1 MRGPALDL
9 KASILERIHS
19 RTPFTVWTP
28 RDFLDLGPRDA
39 VDQALH
45 RLVRGRQLRRLA
57 RGLYDMPTINTL
69 TGKPTNADPRDVVDA
84 LARTSRGGVLVD
96 GLTAANDLGFSD
108 AVPARII
115 IHTDARLKPIQLG
128 NLEILFKTASP
139 SKLVWAGRPAMRLVQ
154 ALYWLRD
161 AGAGHDPSVD
171 ARIARILD
179 DPDHG
184 PAIADDL
191 TKDFAALPIWMQKKL
206 RDFLPQVSIASK
218 GCA

>member
-9 KASILERIHS
+9 KTSIQDRVSS

-45 RLVRGRQLRRLA
+45 RLTRSRQLRRLS

-84 LARTSRGGVLVD
+84 IARASRGGVLVD

-128 NLEILFKTASP
+128 NLEILFKTTSP

-154 ALYWLRD
+154 ALYWLHD
-161 AGAGHDPSVD
+161 AGADHDPSVD
-171 ARIARILD
+171 ARIAKILG
-179 DPDHG
+179 DPNHG
-184 PAIADDL
+184 PAIVDDL
-191 TKDFAALPIWMQKKL
+191 TKDFAALPTWMQKKL
-206 RDFLPQVSIASK
+206 RVLLPQTRIASK
-218 GCA
+218 GPA